1 MVAGALDTILIPS
14 LRLEEIASDGSTLT
28 NPAADSRRLFLGEDG
43 LLHLIDSS
51 GTVTDVGS
59 GVGGG
64 IDGLRETRAT
74 RTSGNLSPNS
84 NGAWADLDTGL
95 DLTIAAATS
104 DKLLIGFNTR
114 SGSENV
120 TLYLDVA
127 TIVSASPVNY
137 VASGGTVGRGIGGW
151 IHPPNINA
159 HNGGPV
165 PYTVQSGDI
174 SGGNVVLRLR
184 YSTSS
189 ATAKTLV
196 ATTSEPMVFWAIN
209 LKQP

>member
-1 MVAGALDTILIPS
+1 MAAIENEHVYALQIRESAD
-14 LRLEEIASDGSTLT
+14 DGSDFG
-28 NPAADSRRLFLGEDG
+28 NPDSDYRYAFLGEDG
-43 LLHLIDSS
+43 ALHLKDSA
-51 GTVTDVGS
+51 GTVTDVGG

-64 IDGLRETRAT
+64 IDGLPETRAT

-95 DLTIAAATS
+95 DLTIPAAS
-104 DKLLIGFNTR
+104 GDKLLLGFNTR

-120 TLYLDVA
+120 TLYIDVA

-151 IHPPNINA
+151 IHPPNINSP
-159 HNGGPV
+159 NGGPV
-165 PYTVQSGDI
+165 PYTVVSGDI

-196 ATTSEPMVFWAIN
+196 ASTSEPMVFWAIN